1 MRTDH
6 FLGWTPAGHKIW
18 DGLDGLGFSV
28 DVQADGLCGMICC
41 KWSERLRHGLPSG
54 NFRMSHWSL
63 IYLLTSLKMM
73 IFHSLWW
80 VYQRVTIQHFF
91 FQGLSSMTWDFH
103 LINRWNH
110 TRAISTAQVSCFFW
124 TISMDVNGISNWS
137 EGIYFWSHD
146 EFTSQHENITPNECS
161 VLDST
166 AINCPLANSTRIAS
180 SSQILRQSWSVG
192 IHQRWFQ
199 DSSKQ

>member
-18 DGLDGLGFSV
+18 DGLDGLGFWVAASEV
-28 DVQADGLCGMICC
+28 SGYGMGYPLGISEVPLILDLPIDLLK
-41 KWSERLRHGLPSG
+41 KWW
-54 NFRMSHWSL
+54 FC
-63 IYLLTSLKMM
+63 
-73 IFHSLWW
+73 HSLWW
-80 VYQRVTIQHFF
+80 VYQRVTIQQFF
-91 FQGLSSMTWDFH
+91 FFFKDYHPLPG
-103 LINRWNH
+103 
-110 TRAISTAQVSCFFW
+110 ISTWSTCGITHVQLALLKCRVFLNNL
-124 TISMDVNGISNWS
+124 NGCQWYIQLKWRDL
-137 EGIYFWSHD
+137 FL
-146 EFTSQHENITPNECS
+146 ITWRVHKPTWEHHPECS